1 MMTLATPTDFS
12 KVPDPT
18 GEWAPLG
25 TASQRFTSATLY
37 GYKANNTNNTGNIR
51 IRSASTDEASYTV
64 ITPGGILEITPNNDG
79 IMFNMAQF
87 EIWSETAADGVYVT
101 YAAV

>member
-1 MMTLATPTDFS
+1 MTLATPTDFRN
-12 KVPDPT
+12 VPANT
-18 GEWAPLG
+18 GEWVPLG

-51 IRSASTDEASYTV
+51 IRSVETDEACYYAITAGGTKV
-64 ITPGGILEITPNNDG
+64 ISTDNSGVY
-79 IMFNMAQF
+79 FNMAQF

-101 YAAV
+101 FAAV